1 MAEWL
6 RERKKISAKAKRRVV
21 YVAAPPS
28 ASEDASFVNEWTTPR
43 PMQETSHSASGARA
57 PNTQDVVEYLEAF
70 YHGVPVRMLPT
81 PLTFAL
87 WEDDEGPPPAKRAR
101 TKVKSPQPR
110 YISLQTSTSA
120 TRIRTRVDPNGTFPK
135 QLCLDDILDCAIGD
149 LLPSDAYALLL
160 LVNHDLYE
168 GEEDDFCCGRAYGG
182 SRVAVVSSARYR
194 PEMDDEWKVEREHAW
209 PASHCKEYAEGVC
222 RVHEEEEGAKR
233 KGGKRRKVSK
243 GKSEGGKLS
252 HSATLDSPLSLA
264 VRAHVGSLPAISM
277 STSNQSLSELWLSRV
292 CRTAAHELGHCF
304 GMDHCVYYAC
314 SMQGTASLVE
324 DARQPPY
331 LCPVDLA
338 KLMAVVAGDG
348 ETIKAR
354 YKALKQYCTKHEGS
368 PPFDSYTAWIR
379 GRLEEIG

>member
-6 RERKKISAKAKRRVV
+6 GERKKISAKAKRRVV

-28 ASEDASFVNEWTTPR
+28 VSADAPFINDWTTPCS
-43 PMQETSHSASGARA
+43 MKESKHSASGASA
-57 PNTQDVVEYLEAF
+57 PNTQDAVEYLEAF
-70 YHGVPVRMLPT
+70 YHGVPVQMLPT

-87 WEDDEGPPPAKRAR
+87 WEDGGPRPAKRAR
-101 TKVKSPQPR
+101 TKAKSSQPK

-160 LVNHDLYE
+160 LTDHDLYE

-182 SRVAVVSSARYR
+182 SRVAVVSTARYR
-194 PEMDDEWKVEREHAW
+194 PEMDRESKVEREHAW
-209 PASHCKEYAEGVC
+209 PASHCKEYVEGVC
-222 RVHEEEEGAKR
+222 CAHEEEGGVKQ
-233 KGGKRRKVSK
+233 KGGKRRKAAE
-243 GKSEGGKLS
+243 GKSEGADPS
-252 HSATLDSPLSLA
+252 HSAALNSPLALA
-264 VRAHVGSLPAISM
+264 VRAHVGSLSSI
-277 STSNQSLSELWLSRV
+277 STSISSRSLSELWLSRV

-338 KLMAVVAGDG
+338 KLMAAVGGDG

-354 YKALKQYCTKHEGS
+354 YRALKEYCTRHEGT
-368 PPFDSYTAWIR
+368 PLFDSYAAWIR
-379 GRLEEIG
+379 GRLEDIG